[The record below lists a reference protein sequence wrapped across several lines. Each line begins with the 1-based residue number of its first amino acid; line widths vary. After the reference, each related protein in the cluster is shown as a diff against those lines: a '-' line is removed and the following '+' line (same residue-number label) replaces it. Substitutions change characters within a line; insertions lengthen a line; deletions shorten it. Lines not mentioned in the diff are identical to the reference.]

1 MADSPPTTTNRRD
14 KSVIQTAH
22 VVANRRLC
30 RDHYRLTLRVASLP
44 PARPGQFVHLCPD
57 SYNAED
63 HDASDERSRKD
74 WVGAFHLPML
84 RRAFSIAG
92 LGRSRDGVDVD
103 VIYRVVGAAT
113 GWMET
118 LREGD
123 PVSLLG
129 PLGNGFPISDR
140 KSVSWLVAGGVG
152 LPPMLWLAEAL
163 HKTDKCV
170 VAFCG
175 AQTHDLLALTL
186 DPAAPPDASAKTATP
201 SAKEFAQWGAN
212 VVLSTDDG
220 SLGFRGYIG
229 SAMAAYHQ
237 VNPVAADALVV
248 YTCGPEPMMR
258 FVAEY
263 CLARQIECYVCV
275 ERNMA
280 CGTGMC
286 QSCVVPIRDAND
298 PAGWSY
304 RLCCTDGP
312 IFEART
318 IVWETPR

>member
-1 MADSPPTTTNRRD
+1 MVDSPTPTRRA

-92 LGRSRDGVDVD
+92 LGRSRDRVDVD

-118 LREGD
+118 LREGG

-129 PLGNGFPISDR
+129 PLGNSFPVSDR

>member
-1 MADSPPTTTNRRD
+1 MIESTTKPAMQRGSR
-14 KSVIQTAH
+14 VIQTAH
-22 VVANRRLC
+22 AVSNRKLC
-30 RDHYRLTLRVASLP
+30 RDHYCLTLRMPMFP
-44 PARPGQFVHLCPD
+44 PARAGQFVHLCP
-57 SYNAED
+57 
-63 HDASDERSRKD
+63 ERRPDDNSSTAHER
-74 WVGAFHLPML
+74 WENELNLPML

-92 LGRSRDGVDVD
+92 LRRTEAGVEVD
-103 VIYRVVGAAT
+103 VIYRVVGTAT
-113 GWMET
+113 RWMES
-118 LREGD
+118 LRPGD

-129 PLGNGFPISDR
+129 SMGNSFPISDR
-140 KSVSWLVAGGVG
+140 KPVAWLVAGGVG
-152 LPPMLWLAEAL
+152 LPPMLWLAAAL
-163 HKTDKCV
+163 HATAKRV

-186 DPAAPPDASAKTATP
+186 DPQAPPNPSAKSAIP
-201 SAKEFAQWGAN
+201 SAKEFTECGAN
-212 VVLSTDDG
+212 VVISTDDG
-220 SLGFRGYIG
+220 SLGFRGYVG

-237 VNPVAADALVV
+237 ANPIDAETLVV

-263 CLARQIECYVCV
+263 CVARKIECYVCV

-286 QSCVVPIRDAND
+286 QSCVVPVRDTTD
-298 PAGWSY
+298 PEGWSY

-318 IVWETPR
+318 ILWETPD